1 MQNKKNAHLLVTQTS
16 CQGLRQSQDGGDAQG
31 QSASACRAWQ
41 DVILCASWI
50 TNLEKSSC
58 RESNSVPFTP
68 LGQLCFFFCFSFS
81 SVFACYIRSAAS
93 LFSVF
98 FLEIFCGL
106 FFDCCSIFVRNVG
119 VTQNP
124 NLVNMERRW
133 RRRSPKLRNPVTSKI
148 RLRCNRSL

>member
-1 MQNKKNAHLLVTQTS
+1 MATQWS
-16 CQGLRQSQDGGDAQG
+16 E
-31 QSASACRAWQ
+31 SASASRAWQ
-41 DVILCASWI
+41 DVVLSASWI

-58 RESNSVPFTP
+58 RESNSIPFTP
-68 LGQLCFFFCFSFS
+68 FGQLCFFSVLVFLLFLPVTFVPQPRFFSF
-81 SVFACYIRSAAS
+81 
-93 LFSVF
+93 F

-106 FFDCCSIFVRNVG
+106 FFDCCSIFVPNVG

-133 RRRSPKLRNPVTSKI
+133 RRRSPNLRNPVTSKI